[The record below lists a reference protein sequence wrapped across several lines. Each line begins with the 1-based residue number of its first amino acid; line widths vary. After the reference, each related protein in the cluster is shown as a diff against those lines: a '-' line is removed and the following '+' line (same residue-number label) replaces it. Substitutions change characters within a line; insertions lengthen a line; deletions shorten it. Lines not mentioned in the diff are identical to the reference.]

1 MTANCGQFPALG
13 RYFKTLDELAR
24 AGCMCRQ
31 RMTDCLRGR
40 KEFTDNEKMAICNA
54 IIAKIVTGEIEN
66 MDMRTALEARKDF
79 DGTFRATTAVTAA

>member
-1 MTANCGQFPALG
+1 MTADCGQFPALG

-31 RMTDCLRGR
+31 KMTDCLRGR

-54 IIAKIVTGEIEN
+54 IIAKMVAKEIDN
-66 MDMRTALEARKDF
+66 FDILDILNARSGRF
-79 DGTFRATTAVTAA
+79 DETFRTRRLAA

>member
-1 MTANCGQFPALG
+1 MTADCGQFPALG

-54 IIAKIVTGEIEN
+54 IIAKMVAKEIDN
-66 MDMRTALEARKDF
+66 FDILDILNARSGRF
-79 DGTFRATTAVTAA
+79 DETFRTRRLAA

>member
-40 KEFTDNEKMAICNA
+40 KEFTDNEKMVAKEIDNFDILDILNA
-54 IIAKIVTGEIEN
+54 RSG
-66 MDMRTALEARKDF
+66 RF
-79 DGTFRATTAVTAA
+79 DETFRTRRLAA

>member
-13 RYFKTLDELAR
+13 RYFKPLDELAR

-54 IIAKIVTGEIEN
+54 IIAKMVAKEIDN
-66 MDMRTALEARKDF
+66 FDILDILNARSGRF
-79 DGTFRATTAVTAA
+79 DETFRTRRLAA

>member
-1 MTANCGQFPALG
+1 MTANCGQFPSLG

-54 IIAKIVTGEIEN
+54 IIAKMVAKEIDN
-66 MDMRTALEARKDF
+66 FDILDILNARSGRF
-79 DGTFRATTAVTAA
+79 DETFRTRRLAA

>member
-54 IIAKIVTGEIEN
+54 IIAKMVAKEIDN
-66 MDMRTALEARKDF
+66 FDILDILNARSGRF
-79 DGTFRATTAVTAA
+79 DETFRTRRLAA